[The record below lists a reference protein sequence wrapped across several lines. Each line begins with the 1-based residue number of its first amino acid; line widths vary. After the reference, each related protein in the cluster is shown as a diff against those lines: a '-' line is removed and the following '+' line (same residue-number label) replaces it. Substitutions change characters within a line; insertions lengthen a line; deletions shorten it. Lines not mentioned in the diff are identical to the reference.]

1 MELSDIIS
9 MVGTYILIL
18 LLIFT
23 AHIFSYFM
31 DSVLY
36 EANKY
41 NENRKTLKIGMDWL
55 LWRCKKNDKQEIF
68 TLTLVHEIISI
79 VLFLLVTFMFILTI
93 ILKEQIIIFVTIVPT
108 FIYVVYISVKKD
120 ILLKKTSNKHIQ
132 ENIK

>member
-1 MELSDIIS
+1 
-9 MVGTYILIL
+9 
-18 LLIFT
+18 
-23 AHIFSYFM
+23 M

-41 NENRKTLKIGMDWL
+41 NENRKTVRIGMKWL
-55 LWRCKKNDKQEIF
+55 LWRCKKDDKQEIF
-68 TLTLVHEIISI
+68 TLTLVHEIFSI

-93 ILKEQIIIFVTIVPT
+93 ILNEQLILFVTIVPT

-132 ENIK
+132 ENT

>member
-1 MELSDIIS
+1 M
-9 MVGTYILIL
+9 YILIL

-23 AHIFSYFM
+23 AHIFSYSM

-41 NENRKTLKIGMDWL
+41 NENRKTVRIGMKWL
-55 LWRCKKNDKQEIF
+55 LWRCKKDDKQEIF
-68 TLTLVHEIISI
+68 TLTLVHEIFSI

-93 ILKEQIIIFVTIVPT
+93 ILNEQLILFVTIVPT

-132 ENIK
+132 ENT